1 MLQSI
6 KNYAIAII
14 MGCVLSLFTS
24 LWSSPALAVTNIK
37 LLNLSYKDCPPELA
51 EGTVTRGGSSLAAAC
66 YISQEKLRIHQE
78 KWFMML
84 MFLDAF

>member
-51 EGTVTRGGSSLAAAC
+51 EGNVTSGGSSLAAAC
-66 YISQEKLRIHQE
+66 YIITGKAKKTSGK
-78 KWFMML
+78 MV